1 MPIKR
6 CGETRHQVTLR
17 SVLGQWF
24 AKGLWVVGYML
35 FALLPSAQVLACDLS
50 GSSVTMT
57 ASLGNTP
64 CFEVKI
70 PQGRKFVVVTL
81 LESVEHWQTGNGC
94 FSDKLGDC
102 NTPLDVSVSV
112 STIGFSTA
120 LAGTARRQPPGTGWI
135 NQVFPRGMFRDRV

>member
-1 MPIKR
+1 M
-6 CGETRHQVTLR
+6 
-17 SVLGQWF
+17 
-24 AKGLWVVGYML
+24 VGCML
-35 FALLPSAQVLACDLS
+35 FALLPSAQAEDCKVS
-50 GSSVTMT
+50 GSFATMT

-81 LESVEHWQTGNGC
+81 LESVEHWLTGNGC
-94 FSDKLGDC
+94 VSDKLGDC

-120 LAGTARRQPPGTGWI
+120 LAGTARRQPPGTG
-135 NQVFPRGMFRDRV
+135 